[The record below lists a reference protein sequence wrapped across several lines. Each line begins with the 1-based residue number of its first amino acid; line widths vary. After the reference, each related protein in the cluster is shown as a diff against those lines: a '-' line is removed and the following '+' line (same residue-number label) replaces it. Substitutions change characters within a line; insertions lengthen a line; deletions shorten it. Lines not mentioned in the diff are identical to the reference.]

1 MTGRRGDFRIAH
13 QVQESAAV
21 LAATDPVGYEPVS
34 FELGMKLRMP
44 APVTERS
51 AELAYAPSAEPVRI
65 RARRS
70 SGL

>member
-1 MTGRRGDFRIAH
+1 
-13 QVQESAAV
+13 VQESAAV
-21 LAATDPVGYEPVS
+21 LAATDLVGYEPVS
-34 FELGMKLRMP
+34 FDLGMKMRVP
-44 APVTERS
+44 APVTGRS